1 MKIRVIILIVFIES
15 EREDIALK
23 YQFLALCSFNLVLFN
38 NKKLGNMKLTVWPIF
53 ILHNITEINFNILR
67 N

>member
-1 MKIRVIILIVFIES
+1 MKILVIILIVLIES

-38 NKKLGNMKLTVWPIF
+38 NNKNYYINTVWPIF
-53 ILHNITEINFNILR
+53 IFYILEINFHVER